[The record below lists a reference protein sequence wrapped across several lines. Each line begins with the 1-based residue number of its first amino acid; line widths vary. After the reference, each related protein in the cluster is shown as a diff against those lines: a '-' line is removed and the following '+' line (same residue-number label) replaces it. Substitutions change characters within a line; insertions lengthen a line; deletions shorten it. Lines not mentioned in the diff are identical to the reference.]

1 MAFKLFYNDIFPLRM
16 INFVKKYLDIGGMIQ
31 DENRVIGQLS
41 KLQVI
46 DYFYPSLF
54 VRKLTESGDEAEYN
68 YEICYIL
75 APKKQGVLSNW
86 GSYKQKIN
94 NLEDCLLGNSRD
106 ENTYKNYTAAH
117 NMLRRAM
124 SDLTSQETL
133 CRDIVSNLQNI
144 YTKQLGEEQKQ
155 IVNAWMGNL
164 IEKCKE
170 EKTIRICTEERID
183 GLSYDREVYDSLIEI
198 VSSLYEEGNYQDC
211 WTWMCLGSL
220 FGNYISRLMKK
231 YRPDFSP
238 VSGKDRYTETY
249 LLMSSPSAIVKPFFC
264 GRDKDLEAINELFTS
279 GNRVVFLYG
288 IGGIGK
294 TEIARQYARKYHDR
308 YDVIVHAFYENSIKD
323 LVIADTPFET
333 KPTLPRLSFNGAE
346 ETDDAYF
353 KRKLDV
359 IKKASDE
366 RTLLVIDNFNTEN
379 DEYLDELING
389 RYRLLFTTQYDYS
402 QNYPSL
408 KIGEIS
414 DMEDLIDIF
423 MHNYQGYAVDKYDP
437 ALTELIRSVNCHT
450 FTIVLL
456 AHHMENSGQSAEE
469 MLEALNKE
477 GIVSLSGNTDEA
489 YQNLVRMFR
498 VFEFSEEEQRVLQLL
513 SLLPLS
519 GTPPMVFK
527 GWADLP
533 DTSILLRL
541 ERRGWIS
548 RSEGGIALHPVVQKV
563 VRHVLPVKD
572 ISEISSFLDR
582 AADSIEEGRAW
593 NYPTKTKQNYSAVA
607 REIWNTVHM
616 LPNYICSETERF
628 FANASN
634 LFSFAGQM
642 ELSESLGR
650 ELYEYCLKADGEYS
664 YSTAHIMYRRG
675 WNFLFNYQGMKS
687 LENAE
692 NCLGKSYE
700 IFSKLPMETLKEQD
714 DYINLLANLS
724 KLYSMIYETTNER
737 EVFRKARE
745 YAFQSLHAGE
755 KYMNR
760 RSGASLLRIAD
771 ILMEDGELEEAKTY
785 IDEAYE
791 IIIRKYKDSS
801 RKNSDVLRAT
811 SRRAKVLYLLG
822 ESSPGLREK
831 ALKETEMNLNA
842 YREYYGTDSLSY
854 FNQLVLKVQ
863 ICLSLGKIETA
874 KETQKQALE
883 TGAKLFSDH
892 SKIIT
897 SLKSMI

>member
-527 GWADLP
+527 GWADLS

-548 RSEGGIALHPVVQKV
+548 RNEGGIALHPVVQKV
-563 VRHVLPVKD
+563 VRHVLPADPKQ
-572 ISEISSFLDR
+572 IRSFLDHTTDALANEKSWHYSLSR
-582 AADSIEEGRAW
+582 KQQYVSIARSILSSLNGINEDTVRFCHSAAVMFGLSGYPEQAVSLGKEIYQYRLENEGPEAFETGRMAYMIGW
-593 NYPTKTKQNYSAVA
+593 NYMYSPQL
-607 REIWNTVHM
+607 E
-616 LPNYICSETERF
+616 
-628 FANASN
+628 NA
-634 LFSFAGQM
+634 
-642 ELSESLGR
+642 
-650 ELYEYCLKADGEYS
+650 
-664 YSTAHIMYRRG
+664 
-675 WNFLFNYQGMKS
+675 

-692 NCLGKSYE
+692 NWLGKAYE
-700 IFSKLPMETLKEQD
+700 ILHQEDMDTTDKKAM
-714 DYINLLANLS
+714 YCGLLENLS
-724 KLYSMIYETTNER
+724 KAGSAGYEQTKNEQYLKEAKDYALQAVSLSR
-737 EVFRKARE
+737 QWLSDYKASRK
-745 YAFQSLHAGE
+745 SPAG
-755 KYMNR
+755 N
-760 RSGASLLRIAD
+760 LLRLSD
-771 ILMEDGELEEAKTY
+771 IYMTEEEYGKAEAL
-785 IDEAYE
+785 IDEAYGMLSS
-791 IIIRKYKDSS
+791 IYSDHDHKDP
-801 RKNSDVLRAT
+801 DILRAT
-811 SRRAKVLYLLG
+811 SRKARVLYHLG
-822 ESSPGLREK
+822 RYSESLS
-831 ALKETEMNLNA
+831 ETEKNLLA
-842 YREYYGTDSLSY
+842 YREFYGEETTSCFD
-854 FNQLVLKVQ
+854 QLVLKVENC
-863 ICLSLGKIETA
+863 IKLGFTDTAAETKKEALKI
-874 KETQKQALE
+874 
-883 TGAKLFSDH
+883 GHKLYSED
-892 SKIIT
+892 SVKMKY
-897 SLKSMI
+897 LKDL